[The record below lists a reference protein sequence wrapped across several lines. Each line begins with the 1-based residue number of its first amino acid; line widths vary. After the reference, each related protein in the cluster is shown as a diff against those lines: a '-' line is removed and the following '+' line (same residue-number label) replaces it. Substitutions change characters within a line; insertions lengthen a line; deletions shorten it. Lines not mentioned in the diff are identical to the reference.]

1 VLIPREPVPEH
12 AAPHIV
18 GSTMTPRGSH
28 PNLGNINEKAHHTH
42 RIIGER
48 PRCRLVRKLYMV
60 ENRSSHP
67 PHIRLSWKGR
77 LRPLGFDPGQRR
89 MK

>member
-1 VLIPREPVPEH
+1 MLIPREPVPEH
-12 AAPHIV
+12 VAPRIV
-18 GSTMTPRGSH
+18 GSTMTPRGSR
-28 PNLGNINEKAHHTH
+28 PNLGSIDEKDRHTH
-42 RIIGER
+42 RIIGEHL
-48 PRCRLVRKLYMV
+48 RCRLVRKLYMV

-67 PHIRLSWKGR
+67 PHIRLSWKGQ